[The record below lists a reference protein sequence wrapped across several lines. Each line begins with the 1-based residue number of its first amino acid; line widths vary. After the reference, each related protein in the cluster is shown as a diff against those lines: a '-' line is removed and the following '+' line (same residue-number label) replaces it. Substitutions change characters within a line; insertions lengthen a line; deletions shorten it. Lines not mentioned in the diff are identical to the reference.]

1 MRILLSLM
9 FLAPIVAYAALQS
22 GSDRVTPYLVATA
35 VVAICAQI
43 LVERRKAAS

>member
-22 GSDRVTPYLVATA
+22 GADRVTPYLIAMA